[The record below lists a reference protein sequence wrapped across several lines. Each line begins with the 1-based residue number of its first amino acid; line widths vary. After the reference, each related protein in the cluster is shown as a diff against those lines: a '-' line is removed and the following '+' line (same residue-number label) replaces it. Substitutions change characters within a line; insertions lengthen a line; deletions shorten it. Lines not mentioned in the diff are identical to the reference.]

1 MVSAR
6 QEEPFF
12 FPSGDDVLVGIV
24 THPLAEATAPDEGT
38 SVDVLLASGGWLGLS
53 TGRNRSLVRLARQLA
68 TNGFRVLRFEYRG
81 VGDST
86 GAVSRF
92 ELGRPFVEDLRSAL
106 SGRPAGL
113 LPRFL
118 VGFCFG
124 ARTVLPVAS
133 ELEDVEGVVLV
144 SAPVHDGGRRQ
155 QWEAQLAGQVTGK
168 KIAAIA
174 VRPSLL
180 RDALRAERRRF
191 LMKYLRAKWSTLRRR
206 LRLLRRHDADP
217 PVASAAFIEAL
228 DRLLRRGVRVLF
240 VFGTMDAALRDFNE
254 ARINTRLGR
263 ILQEHPSQI
272 EIVEIEGDV
281 HGLGRVHVQEAVNVT
296 ISDWIERT
304 WRGAAGPAVGASI
317 KVGEEQG

>member
-1 MVSAR
+1 MVSAQ

-12 FPSGDDVLVGIV
+12 FPSGGDVLVGIV
-24 THPLAEATAPDEGT
+24 THPLAEAPDEGT

-68 TNGFRVLRFEYRG
+68 ARGLCVLRFEYRG

-106 SGRPAGL
+106 AGRPAGVR
-113 LPRFL
+113 PRFL

-133 ELEDVEGVVLV
+133 ELDGVKGVVLV
-144 SAPVHDGGRRQ
+144 AAPVHDGGRRQ
-155 QWEAQLAGQVTGK
+155 QWEAHLSGQVTWK
-168 KIAAIA
+168 KVAAIG

-180 RDALRAERRRF
+180 RDALRVERRRF
-191 LMKYLRAKWSTLRRR
+191 LIKYLRVKWSTLMRR
-206 LRLLRRHDADP
+206 LPFLGEHHADP
-217 PVASAAFIEAL
+217 PVASTSFMEPL
-228 DRLLRRGVRVLF
+228 DRLLRQGIRVLF
-240 VFGTMDAALRDFNE
+240 VFGTTDAALRDFNE
-254 ARINTRLGR
+254 AKIDTRLCR
-263 ILQEHPSQI
+263 ILQEHTSQI

-296 ISDWIERT
+296 ISEWIERT
-304 WRGAAGPAVGASI
+304 WRGAVPHGVGPSI
-317 KVGEEQG
+317 EVGERRG